1 MKDVPEAIEGVR
13 KIESTRLI
21 AAIARITVNAVGRC
35 GEGLVCL
42 IAQECS

>member
-1 MKDVPEAIEGVR
+1 MKDVPEAIEVVW

-21 AAIARITVNAVGRC
+21 AAIARVTLNAVGQC

-42 IAQECS
+42 IAQECT